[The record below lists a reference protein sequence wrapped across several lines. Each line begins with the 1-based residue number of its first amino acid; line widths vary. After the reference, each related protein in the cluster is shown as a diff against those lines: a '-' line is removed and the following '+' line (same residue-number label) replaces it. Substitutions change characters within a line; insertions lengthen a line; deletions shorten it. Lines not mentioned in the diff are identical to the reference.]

1 MSKTVRYFIT
11 VLLLTPFVLLPHS
24 ALAEDGLQPEISV
37 ACPLEPVGLV
47 QIPSLN
53 PNVAF
58 DCVQEAWEIY
68 EDKSRYNYSFSI
80 YNAVVQQFE
89 DRSRRDKDVTFS
101 LELNCKA
108 KKLRANLYI
117 DSSEMIEGYQVG
129 YRIKTDGYKMGSISV
144 KFDNAQFKKFKYIEP
159 KGEPVFIQE
168 SKKFTTALLK
178 TKSTFIVKISSEEL
192 GNSVVDFPILD
203 LAKHKN
209 RFKSL
214 GCALS

>member
-1 MSKTVRYFIT
+1 MS
-11 VLLLTPFVLLPHS
+11 VLLLIPFALYPHS
-24 ALAEDGLQPEISV
+24 AVAEENLQPEIPV
-37 ACPLEPVGLV
+37 VCPLEPTGLV

-53 PNVAF
+53 SDVAF

-80 YNAVVQQFE
+80 YNSVVHQFE
-89 DRSRRDKDVTFS
+89 DRSRKDKDITFS

-108 KKLRANLYI
+108 KRLRANLYI

-129 YRIKTDGYKMGSISV
+129 YRIKTDSFKMGAISV

-159 KGEPVFIQE
+159 KGEAVFIQE

-178 TKSTFIVKISSEEL
+178 TKSMFIVKISSEEL

-203 LAKHKN
+203 LAKYKN

>member
-1 MSKTVRYFIT
+1 MARALRYFIS
-11 VLLLTPFVLLPHS
+11 VLLLTPFALFPHS
-24 ALAEDGLQPEISV
+24 ALAEEDLQPDLSV
-37 ACPLEPVGLV
+37 VCPLEPVGLL
-47 QIPSLN
+47 QRPSLN
-53 PNVAF
+53 SNVAF
-58 DCVQEAWEIY
+58 DCVQQAWEIY
-68 EDKSRYNYSFSI
+68 ENKSRYDYSFSV
-80 YNAVVQQFE
+80 YNAVVQQLE
-89 DRSRRDKDVTFS
+89 DRNRRDKDITFS

-129 YRIKTDGYKMGSISV
+129 YRIKTDSYKMGSISV

-159 KGEPVFIQE
+159 KGEAVFIQE
-168 SKKFTTALLK
+168 SKKFTSALLK
-178 TKSTFIVKISSEEL
+178 TKSTFTVKISSEEL

>member
-1 MSKTVRYFIT
+1 MRYLLT
-11 VLLLTPFVLLPHS
+11 LSLLTPFVFFPNSAIAEDDLLP
-24 ALAEDGLQPEISV
+24 ENPVVCPVEPPGLLQ
-37 ACPLEPVGLV
+37 A
-47 QIPSLN
+47 PSLN
-53 PNVAF
+53 PGVAF
-58 DCVQEAWEIY
+58 DCVQNAWEVY

-89 DRSRRDKDVTFS
+89 DRARTDKDITFS

-108 KKLRANLYI
+108 KRLRANLYI

-129 YRIKTDGYKMGSISV
+129 YRIKTDSYKMGSISV
-144 KFDNAQFKKFKYIEP
+144 KFDSAQFKKFKYIEP
-159 KGEPVFIQE
+159 KGEAVSIQE

-178 TKSTFIVKISSEEL
+178 TKSTFLIKISSEEL

-203 LAKHKN
+203 LSKYTN

-214 GCALS
+214 GCALA